1 MFAGY
6 VQVIFLQF
14 LKHGLSEDDI
24 LYAWDN
30 FVRKQYRESPEE
42 DKILVVGYNRS
53 GQFLQIVGRET
64 YAGVLIY
71 HAMTPPTTS
80 VLIELGLSR
89 GDKK

>member
-1 MFAGY
+1 MIAVFVHPHA
-6 VQVIFLQF
+6 

-30 FVRKQYRESPEE
+30 FVRKQHRESPEE

-53 GQFLQIVGRET
+53 GQLFQMVGRE
-64 YAGVLIY
+64 ARDSVLIY
-71 HAMTPPTTS
+71 HAMTPPTTN